1 MVTEQQV
8 RDSLREV
15 IDPEIGVNIVDLGLV
30 YDIYVKEK
38 AVMVVLTVTTPLCPL
53 GSYLTQAVETRLL
66 ALPEVESVEV
76 HTVYEPPWNPSMM
89 SDEARR
95 SLGWVG

>member
-8 RDSLREV
+8 LDALKDV

-30 YDIYVKEK
+30 YNVYVGEQD
-38 AVMVVLTVTTPLCPL
+38 VMVEFTVTTPLCPL
-53 GSYLTQAVETRLL
+53 GSYLTRAVEARLL
-66 ALPEVESVEV
+66 ELPGVESAEARV
-76 HTVYEPPWNPSMM
+76 VYDPPWNPGMM

-95 SLGWVG
+95 VLGRTG